1 MTTSLAN
8 GRAEGRAYAATMWS
22 LDVRN
27 PRCFR
32 RRFARLSGSF
42 LANYEAS
49 NPLMDDRRHAQSGS
63 PGTDGAVMG
72 SERDERHDGEGPG
85 APSPDA
91 LLVRLDE
98 RQLDVLRR
106 VGREWGRV
114 CGNPEVWRRALP
126 VDPSLDGYPDPTDI
140 RPTRFGRFVRVQSG
154 SMPVTAS
161 ASEIGVPSSRLGR
174 IGYGVRRGLLG
185 PPLRST
191 AIARERMRKLVA
203 LPVLSADA
211 LSSVAYGP
219 EAMLAILVLGGT
231 AGLNYSLPIA
241 ATIAFLMLAVGVSYR
256 QTIRAYPHGG
266 GSYIVASDNLGRVPG
281 LIAAAGLMTDYIL
294 TVAVSVAS
302 GLEAITSAIPSLSAD
317 TVPIGVGVIVVLLAG
332 NLRGVRQAGMLFAA
346 PTYLFIV
353 AIFVLVAVGLID
365 SAGHG
370 FHPTPRPP
378 LSATEAVGALL
389 VLRAF
394 ASGSTAMTGIEA
406 ISNAVPVF
414 KPVEWRNARTTL
426 TWMVGLLIVLFA
438 GTIAMVQLEGI
449 VPNAHETVLSEIAH
463 RSFGSGFMYPVTQAA
478 TAAILLL
485 AANTAYNDFP
495 RVLFL
500 LARDF
505 QAPRLFLRMGDRLA
519 FSNGILLLSLAAGVI
534 YVAFGGKTGPLI
546 PLYAVGVF
554 LAFTLSQSGMVV
566 HWWRLRDPHWCRS
579 MAFNVTGALLSA
591 AVFIT
596 AGITKFTSGAWV
608 SLVAVGL
615 VMLLAT
621 SIRRHYQMVGK
632 AIALHPHRIELP
644 RHMVTPNV
652 RAGAGTAR
660 PDAEQRDAAQ
670 QTRAGDAESEETPE
684 EIHHLVLV
692 PVASLDLASMRALAY
707 AASLQQPVLALHVS
721 PTEEEAERFGDYWST
736 WGDHLPLEVV
746 VSPYRAIVAPM
757 INYIESQHRL
767 HPELTLTVILPEIV
781 VRHWW
786 QRVLHNRMAPRLR
799 RALRHIP
806 KIVIAT
812 VPFHLP
818 R

>member
-1 MTTSLAN
+1 MRRPRKNASASIRRTAN
-8 GRAEGRAYAATMWS
+8 SESDGGR
-22 LDVRN
+22 
-27 PRCFR
+27 
-32 RRFARLSGSF
+32 
-42 LANYEAS
+42 
-49 NPLMDDRRHAQSGS
+49 
-63 PGTDGAVMG
+63 
-72 SERDERHDGEGPG
+72 GPS

-91 LLVRLDE
+91 QLVALDD
-98 RQLDVLRR
+98 RQLSVLRR

-126 VDPSLDGYPDPTDI
+126 VDPKLGSFPDPTDI
-140 RPTRFGRFVRVQSG
+140 RPTRFGRFVRVQSR
-154 SMPVTAS
+154 PPS
-161 ASEIGVPSSRLGR
+161 AVETTSEVDMPSSPVQRLG
-174 IGYGVRRGLLG
+174 YEVRRALLG

-219 EAMLAILVLGGT
+219 EAMLAILVLGGI
-231 AGLNYSLPIA
+231 AGLSHSLPIA

-266 GSYIVASDNLGRVPG
+266 GSYIVATDNLGRVPG

-294 TVAVSVAS
+294 TVAVSVAA
-302 GLEAITSAIPSLSAD
+302 GLEAITSAIPSLSSD
-317 TVPIGVGVIVVLLAG
+317 RVMIGVGVIVVLLAG
-332 NLRGVRQAGMLFAA
+332 NLRGVRQAGAMFAA
-346 PTYLFIV
+346 PTYLFIL
-353 AIFVLVAVGLID
+353 AMFVLVGVGLID
-365 SAGHG
+365 AAGRG
-370 FHPTPRPP
+370 FHSTPRPP
-378 LSATEAVGALL
+378 ITATEAVGALL
-389 VLRAF
+389 ILRAF

-426 TWMVGLLIVLFA
+426 TWMVGLLIALFA
-438 GTIAMVQLEGI
+438 GTIAMVQLDGV
-449 VPNAHETVLSEIAH
+449 VPNAHETVLSQLAH
-463 RSFGSGFMYPVTQAA
+463 SSFGSGFMYPVTQAA

-519 FSNGILLLSLAAGVI
+519 FSNGILLLSAAATVI
-534 YVAFGGKTGPLI
+534 YVAFGGMTGPLI

-566 HWWRLRDPHWCRS
+566 HWWRLRDPHWRRS
-579 MAFNVTGALLSA
+579 LVFNATGAFLSA
-591 AVFIT
+591 IVFIT
-596 AGITKFTSGAWV
+596 AGITKFTAGAWV

-615 VMLLAT
+615 VILLAT
-621 SIRRHYQMVGK
+621 SIRRHYDTVAN
-632 AIALHPHRIELP
+632 AIALHPHAMEVP
-644 RHMVTPNV
+644 RHAIAPS
-652 RAGAGTAR
+652 A
-660 PDAEQRDAAQ
+660 RDAA
-670 QTRAGDAESEETPE
+670 AGVGRDAKDHDAASEAGIAKAESEETPE
-684 EIHHLVLV
+684 EIHHLIVV

-721 PTEEEAERFGDYWST
+721 PTDEESERFRDYWQV

-757 INYIESQHRL
+757 VNYIESLHRL
-767 HPELTLTVILPEIV
+767 RLDLTLTVILPEIV

-786 QRVLHNRMAPRLR
+786 QRGLHNRTAPRLR
-799 RALRHIP
+799 RALRPLP
-806 KIVIAT
+806 KIVITT

>member
-1 MTTSLAN
+1 MLA
-8 GRAEGRAYAATMWS
+8 T
-22 LDVRN
+22 LD
-27 PRCFR
+27 
-32 RRFARLSGSF
+32 
-42 LANYEAS
+42 AS
-49 NPLMDDRRHAQSGS
+49 
-63 PGTDGAVMG
+63 
-72 SERDERHDGEGPG
+72 
-85 APSPDA
+85 
-91 LLVRLDE
+91 
-98 RQLDVLRR
+98 QLRVLRR

-114 CGNPEVWRRALP
+114 CGNPEVWRSALP
-126 VDPSLDGYPDPTDI
+126 VNPSLGSFPDPTDV
-140 RPTRFGRFVRVQSG
+140 RPSRFGRFVRVRSG
-154 SMPVTAS
+154 PLPEVQATKEAE
-161 ASEIGVPSSRLGR
+161 AAPSPLGRLGSD
-174 IGYGVRRGLLG
+174 VRRVLLG

-231 AGLNYSLPIA
+231 AGLSYSLPIS

-266 GSYIVASDNLGRVPG
+266 GSYIVASDNLGRIPG
-281 LIAAAGLMTDYIL
+281 LVAAAGLMTDYIL

-317 TVPIGVGVIVVLLAG
+317 AVPIGVGVIVVLLAG
-332 NLRGVRQAGMLFAA
+332 NLRGVRQAGLLFAA
-346 PTYLFIV
+346 PTYAFIF

-365 SAGHG
+365 AAGRG

-378 LSATEAVGALL
+378 LTATEAVGALL
-389 VLRAF
+389 ILRAF

-426 TWMVGLLIVLFA
+426 TWMVGLLIALFA

-449 VPNAHETVLSEIAH
+449 VPSAHETVLSEIAH
-463 RSFGSGFMYPVTQAA
+463 RSFGTGFMYPVTQAA

-519 FSNGILLLSLAAGVI
+519 FSNGIILLSAAAAVI
-534 YVAFGGKTGPLI
+534 YVAFGGMTGPLI

-566 HWWRLRDPHWCRS
+566 HWWRLRDPNWRRS
-579 MAFNVTGALLSA
+579 MAFNAIGAFLSA
-591 AVFIT
+591 IVFIT
-596 AGITKFTSGAWV
+596 AGITKFAAGAWV

-615 VMLLAT
+615 VILLAS
-621 SIRRHYQMVGK
+621 SIRRHYNAVAK
-632 AIALHPHRIELP
+632 AIALHPHTIEVP
-644 RHMVTPNV
+644 RHPIVPGV
-652 RAGAGTAR
+652 
-660 PDAEQRDAAQ
+660 RDAAA
-670 QTRAGDAESEETPE
+670 RVRRDGEDHDAAGEAGETKAETEETPE
-684 EIHHLVLV
+684 EIHHLILV

-721 PTEEEAERFGDYWST
+721 PTDEEAERFRSYWRT

-757 INYIESQHRL
+757 VNYIESLHRL
-767 HPELTLTVILPEIV
+767 SEDLTLTVILPEIV
-781 VRHWW
+781 VAHWW
-786 QRVLHNRMAPRLR
+786 QRILHNRTASRLR
-799 RALRHIP
+799 RALRPLP
-806 KIVIAT
+806 KSVVTT
-812 VPFHLP
+812 VPFHL
-818 R
+818 RG